1 MIIKTKFGIG
11 DEFWYKHSDR
21 TARFQTVRKIIITAD
36 GILYYEY
43 GVNKY
48 AKFEFE
54 EEKCFA
60 TKEECNLAI
69 IEEIAGET
77 RKG

>member
-1 MIIKTKFGIG
+1 MKIETKFNIE
-11 DEFWYKHSDR
+11 DTIWYKHNR
-21 TARFQTVRKIIITAD
+21 KAKRQTVKKIIITD
-36 GILYYEY
+36 KGILYYEY
-43 GVNKY
+43 GVNEY
-48 AKFEFE
+48 EKFEFE

-77 RKG
+77 RKE